1 MFIDETGVTPVLF
14 DETDFGEFN
23 QVDYLTSPLLDIFNK
38 SSVRPLVIF
47 TQDIQG
53 SGKSTITDK
62 LNNIKKV
69 EQDWCYGC
77 TKVTQFQLMYYI
89 RNGFNTLVS
98 RCNIESKQY
107 DAYLKIAQSYDTR
120 IIFVTSNNVSSPL
133 RLAVSLAGIKNRS
146 KEGDMVMV
154 GRKEYPFEEVT
165 KFTTDFWKS
174 YNKHPNAIITGYH
187 FIVISLTFSIGFCFF
202 SYAAGDG
209 KPE

>member
-89 RNGFNTLVS
+89 R
-98 RCNIESKQY
+98 K
-107 DAYLKIAQSYDTR
+107 D
-120 IIFVTSNNVSSPL
+120 
-133 RLAVSLAGIKNRS
+133 
-146 KEGDMVMV
+146 
-154 GRKEYPFEEVT
+154 
-165 KFTTDFWKS
+165 
-174 YNKHPNAIITGYH
+174 
-187 FIVISLTFSIGFCFF
+187 SIH
-202 SYAAGDG
+202 
-209 KPE
+209 